1 MIRHGLDDGHVVVQF
16 SGPFSDQRGKTLQSQ
31 EQEVKT
37 DTLRDL
43 MPILPMILGCFRSA
57 FLDDYDKNLNLEIC
71 FVQVAVKHSAET
83 CSRSTS

>member
-57 FLDDYDKNLNLEIC
+57 FLSVNEVLRPEL
-71 FVQVAVKHSAET
+71 Q
-83 CSRSTS
+83 STQGMSEG